1 MQIEWIL
8 FDLGNTL
15 YDETNSDYERV
26 ITLIEKNEFSIS
38 PGEFLEQM
46 QNGASAY
53 AASPFVYARKHF
65 GIEIDQPYSSEK
77 EVLFDG
83 VCDVLK
89 ELSKKYHLG
98 ILANQPSSTLERL
111 KKDRI
116 YQYFD
121 LCLLS
126 ETENLFKPDIKFFEY
141 AIKKTN
147 CIPSKIVMVGDRLD
161 NDVMPAKKVG
171 MKTIRIKQ
179 GLSSVQEPLD
189 IDYVPDMEISSIHQL
204 CSVFLT

>member
-26 ITLIEKNEFSIS
+26 CTLIGKNRLNIS
-38 PGEFLEQM
+38 PVEFLEQM
-46 QNGASAY
+46 KKGASAY
-53 AASPFVYARKHF
+53 AVSPFSYAQKHF
-65 GIEIDQPYSSEK
+65 GIEINQPYSSEK

-83 VCDVLK
+83 VHDVLK
-89 ELSKKYHLG
+89 RLSEKYRLG

-111 KKDRI
+111 KRDGI

-141 AIKKTN
+141 ALEKTN
-147 CIPSKIVMVGDRLD
+147 GIPSKIVMVGDRLD
-161 NDVMPAKKVG
+161 NDIMPAKKVG
-171 MKTIRIKQ
+171 MNTIRIKQ
-179 GLSSVQEPLD
+179 GLNFVQVPRN
-189 IDYVPDMEISSIHQL
+189 IDYIPDVEISSIQQL
-204 CSVFLT
+204 CSVLLA

>member
-1 MQIEWIL
+1 MQIKWIL

-26 ITLIEKNEFSIS
+26 CTLIEKSRLNIS
-38 PGEFLEQM
+38 PVEFLEQM
-46 QNGASAY
+46 KKGASAY
-53 AASPFVYARKHF
+53 AASPFSYAQKHF
-65 GIEIDQPYSSEK
+65 GIEINQPYSSEK

-83 VCDVLK
+83 VHDVLK
-89 ELSKKYHLG
+89 RLSEKYHLG

-111 KKDRI
+111 KCDRI

-141 AIKKTN
+141 ALEKTN

-161 NDVMPAKKVG
+161 NDIMPAKKVG

-179 GLSSVQEPLD
+179 GLSFVQVPLNT
-189 IDYVPDMEISSIHQL
+189 DYVPDVEISSIQQL
-204 CSVFLT
+204 CSVLLT